1 MLLLLRVSR
10 LLSPLRMW
18 TFAELLPRVPSFGYH
33 IHAKNGEDPMHI
45 TLDKL

>member
-1 MLLLLRVSR
+1 MSEAYSLV
-10 LLSPLRMW
+10 RMW